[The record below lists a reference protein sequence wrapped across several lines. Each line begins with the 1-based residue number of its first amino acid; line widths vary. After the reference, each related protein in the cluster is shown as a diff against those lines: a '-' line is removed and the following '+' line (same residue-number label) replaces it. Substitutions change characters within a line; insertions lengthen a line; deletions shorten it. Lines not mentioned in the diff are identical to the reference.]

1 MKKILF
7 AVALAVSAL
16 GAAAPSYANDVYHPV
31 VRPHH
36 HRPVCHM
43 VHVHGHLVKRC
54 R

>member
-7 AVALAVSAL
+7 AVALAVSAI
-16 GAAAPSYANDVYHPV
+16 GAAAPSYADDMHHPV
-31 VRPHH
+31 VHHH